1 MDLMLIVVYGVGLVS
16 GLWTGLLISKLVRI
30 ESRLRS
36 IEKRLTTMSTGHLL
50 IGLITVT

>member
-1 MDLMLIVVYGVGLVS
+1 MFMDLMLIVVYGVGLVS

-36 IEKRLTTMSTGHLL
+36 IEKRLTTMRIS
-50 IGLITVT
+50 IGVENKT